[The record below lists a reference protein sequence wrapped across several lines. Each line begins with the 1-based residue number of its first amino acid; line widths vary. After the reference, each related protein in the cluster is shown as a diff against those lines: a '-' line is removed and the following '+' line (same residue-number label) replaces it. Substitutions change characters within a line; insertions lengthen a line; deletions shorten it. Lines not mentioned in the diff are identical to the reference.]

1 MRQVP
6 GTVGFR
12 SRSIIGA
19 RQSQFANYAH
29 SPRLGG
35 GPCQA
40 LLDIRRPRGRGLRAM
55 GAGRGLRAMGAGRG
69 LRAMGIN
76 NYGIPSLTIIVPT
89 TRGNPAT

>member
-55 GAGRGLRAMGAGRG
+55 GAGRGLRAMG
-69 LRAMGIN
+69 IN
-76 NYGIPSLTIIVPT
+76 NYGTLSLTIIVPT